1 MRPSVLNSMN
11 EKAGNRIM
19 RLSFSLLLSVFFL
32 SGFVADVSAAIINVP
47 GDQPTIQ
54 AAINVAN
61 PGDVIMV
68 AAGTYNEKVTIN
80 KTLTLQ
86 GVDKTTC
93 IMDGTA
99 LGNGSGISISSGT
112 INVHI
117 SNLTIRNYS
126 GSNPNSYAGIYAVGE
141 NDGIVVEHCIIHDNV
156 GGEAVSTLTAR

>member
-61 PGDVIMV
+61 PGDVIIV
-68 AAGTYNEKVTIN
+68 AAGTYTEQINLNKSVTIDG
-80 KTLTLQ
+80 T
-86 GVDKTTC
+86 DKTTTFFQGD
-93 IMDGTA
+93 ITFPAIGGGKYFM
-99 LGNGSGISISSGT
+99 LISGAGAGAT
-112 INVHI
+112 IQNITFHK
-117 SNLTIRNYS
+117 TDKT
-126 GSNPNSYAGIYAVGE
+126 GPQ
-141 NDGIVVEHCIIHDNV
+141 
-156 GGEAVSTLTAR
+156 T